1 MARVGFEVYRMEKHI
16 VRSLLSGRGW
26 PCTVVVMLLAVMSGC
41 ATTGE
46 PALGVSPGMAYVYET
61 NTGERLDVTYYTLT
75 DDSLDFVRV
84 VLPDGQKYTL
94 PQTVSASGARY
105 SDGMYLVW
113 WNKGDTALVE
123 VRGKDG
129 EWTSLYEECTV
140 VSPKS

>member
-1 MARVGFEVYRMEKHI
+1 MKNMLNPSWQQLAGI
-16 VRSLLSGRGW
+16 
-26 PCTVVVMLLAVMSGC
+26 VMLFAVASGC
-41 ATTGE
+41 ATTSE

-84 VLPDGQKYTL
+84 VMPDGQQYTL

-113 WNKGDTALVE
+113 WSKGDTALVE
-123 VRGKDG
+123 VRGDDG
-129 EWTSLYEECTV
+129 AWTSLYEDCRV
-140 VSPKS
+140 VSSKQ